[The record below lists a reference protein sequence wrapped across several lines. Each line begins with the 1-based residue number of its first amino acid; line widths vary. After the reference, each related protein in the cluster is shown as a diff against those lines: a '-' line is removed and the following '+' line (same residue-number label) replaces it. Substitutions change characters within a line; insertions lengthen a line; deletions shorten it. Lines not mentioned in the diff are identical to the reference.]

1 MPVQALWGPVAGG
14 WVRQT
19 GLDGRG
25 DAAVSGKPSDGA
37 FHHLPARQDGEGR
50 HGQRLDIDG
59 VSAPAPRVF
68 HEHQS
73 SAALLF
79 APCPQPLPAIGPVR
93 PDRLQARAHLVGGG
107 QKPGDYVGIPQI
119 GGMHED
125 TQQETRRVHEGMTL
139 AATVHTSIHAGRAPA
154 NRAQAVRGPAKC
166 SEALG
171 SL

>member
-1 MPVQALWGPVAGG
+1 
-14 WVRQT
+14 
-19 GLDGRG
+19 
-25 DAAVSGKPSDGA
+25 
-37 FHHLPARQDGEGR
+37 
-50 HGQRLDIDG
+50 
-59 VSAPAPRVF
+59 
-68 HEHQS
+68 
-73 SAALLF
+73 
-79 APCPQPLPAIGPVR
+79 
-93 PDRLQARAHLVGGG
+93 VGGG

-171 SL
+171 SLAMPQAKVSLFRHQRMGRIFGYLQPVLKLPEQDTGVNEPQPEFGRTDVDLGAWKGTFGQAFGAGRGLLEMSANRRELRRKRIWCNG